1 MHIFESFW
9 VLIGYGVGLL
19 TLWCLREILFSG
31 GLLRDSKER
40 EGQEEIAELHR
51 RTLNDERKL
60 RRLEEIVLELHGKHA
75 KALETKNSSLQKA
88 LELHQETIATL
99 KEAKREKEHFS
110 ELQTEISSLRKALE
124 FQQKTIR
131 PEDGLCA
138 GSALWRN

>member
-1 MHIFESFW
+1 
-9 VLIGYGVGLL
+9 LL
-19 TLWCLREILFSG
+19 TLWCLREILFPG
-31 GLLRDSKER
+31 GLLRDSTERRSR
-40 EGQEEIAELHR
+40 EGTKHQQEQIAELHR
-51 RTLNDERKL
+51 RTLSDEKKL

-75 KALETKNSSLQKA
+75 KALETKNSALQKA

-99 KEAKREKEHFS
+99 KETKREKEHFS